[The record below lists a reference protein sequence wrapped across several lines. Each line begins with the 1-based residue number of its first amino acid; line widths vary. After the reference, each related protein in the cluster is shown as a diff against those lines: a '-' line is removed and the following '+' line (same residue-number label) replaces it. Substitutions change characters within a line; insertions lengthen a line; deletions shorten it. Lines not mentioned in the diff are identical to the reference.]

1 MRTGAAE
8 PAGLVADLVVQI
20 YAIHQTIIAE
30 TGGTPGLLDGA
41 MLHAAAARP
50 FATFAG
56 AELYADDFE
65 KAAALFHSLVKSHP
79 FLDATAATALAA
91 ALYLLAER
99 GHPLPQPLPGEAVFR
114 FCREL
119 TEESL
124 RQAEAPALPLQTIP
138 ALAAWFRRLCG
149 QTRKGEGKASR

>member
-1 MRTGAAE
+1 MRADSAAQ
-8 PAGLVADLVVQI
+8 AGLVAELVVQI
-20 YAIHQTIIAE
+20 YDIHQTIIAE

-56 AELYADDFE
+56 AELYTDDFE
-65 KAAALFHSLVKSHP
+65 KAAALFHSLIKSHP
-79 FLDATAATALAA
+79 FLDATAATALVA
-91 ALYLLAER
+91 ALYLLAQR
-99 GHPLPQPLPGEAVFR
+99 GHPLPQPLPTEAVIR
-114 FCREL
+114 FCLEL

-124 RQAEAPALPLQTIP
+124 RRAEAPALPLQTIP

-149 QTRKGEGKASR
+149 EAD

>member
-1 MRTGAAE
+1 VRADSAAQ
-8 PAGLVADLVVQI
+8 AGLVAELVVQI
-20 YAIHQTIIAE
+20 YDIHQTIIAE

-65 KAAALFHSLVKSHP
+65 KAAALFHSLIKSHP
-79 FLDATAATALAA
+79 FLDATEATALVA
-91 ALYLLAER
+91 ALYLLAQR
-99 GHPLPQPLPGEAVFR
+99 GHSLPQPLPAEAVIR
-114 FCREL
+114 FCLDL

-124 RQAEAPALPLQTIP
+124 RQAEAPDLPLQTIP

-149 QTRKGEGKASR
+149 EAG